1 MLREGADDPNAYTL
15 SSALKACKGMKSLP
29 CGSLVHGLAVKHGMG
44 GSVYVDNALLD
55 MYATCCVTMDDACV
69 VFRDMREKNDVSWTT
84 LITGYTHRGY
94 GYGGLRIFRQM
105 LMEGVEPSSF
115 SFSIAVRA
123 CTSISSC
130 THGKQIHGAVY
141 KHGLDSNV
149 PVMNSIL
156 DMYCRCSSLCEASH
170 CFHDM
175 TQRDLITWNTLIAGY
190 EKAEPNESLYLFS
203 QMESGGF
210 SANCFTFTSVI
221 AACANLAV
229 LGCGQQVHGGIFR
242 RGLDGNLALANAL
255 IDMYAKCGSIV
266 DSRRIFGEMSCR
278 DLVSWTSMM
287 IGYGSH
293 GYGKEAV
300 ELFNKMVSSGVRPD
314 RIVFMAVLSACS
326 HAGLVDEGLCYFQSM
341 SGDYKIT
348 PNQEIYGC
356 VVDLLGRGGRV
367 EKAYELIESMPFKPD
382 ESVWAAFLGACKAHR
397 LPGLGKLV
405 ARRVLDSRP
414 NMTGIYLMLS
424 NMYAADGK
432 WGDCAKMRKLMRGMG
447 NKKEAGRSWV
457 EVRDQV
463 YSFVVGDK
471 VGSHMECVYE
481 VLETLVQH
489 MKTAGY
495 IPDVDCSIDDL
506 EDGPCYRS

>member
-1 MLREGADDPNAYTL
+1 MHERDVVAWTTMIAGYTSCNRHTSAWTLFSEMLREDTDDPNAYTL

-69 VFRDMREKNDVSWTT
+69 
-84 LITGYTHRGY
+84 
-94 GYGGLRIFRQM
+94 
-105 LMEGVEPSSF
+105 EGIEPSSF
-115 SFSIAVRA
+115 SFSIVVRA

-149 PVMNSIL
+149 PVMNYIL

-175 TQRDLITWNTLIAGY
+175 TQRD
-190 EKAEPNESLYLFS
+190 
-203 QMESGGF
+203 
-210 SANCFTFTSVI
+210 
-221 AACANLAV
+221 
-229 LGCGQQVHGGIFR
+229 
-242 RGLDGNLALANAL
+242 
-255 IDMYAKCGSIV
+255 
-266 DSRRIFGEMSCR
+266 
-278 DLVSWTSMM
+278 
-287 IGYGSH
+287 
-293 GYGKEAV
+293 
-300 ELFNKMVSSGVRPD
+300 
-314 RIVFMAVLSACS
+314 
-326 HAGLVDEGLCYFQSM
+326 
-341 SGDYKIT
+341 YKIA

-367 EKAYELIESMPFKPD
+367 EKAYELIESTLFKPD

-397 LPGLGKLV
+397 LLGLGKLV
-405 ARRVLDSRP
+405 VRRVLDLRP

-432 WGDCAKMRKLMRGMG
+432 WGDCAKMRKLMSGMG

-457 EVRDQV
+457 KVRDQV

-489 MKTAGY
+489 MKTARY
-495 IPDVDCSIDDL
+495 IPDVDCLIHDL